1 MTQPTFAKEHP
12 RDSMIR
18 VDRLPHIWCP
28 SCGLGEVANCFVK
41 AVEKSK
47 TTLDKHVVVSGIGCT
62 GRMAGYI
69 NLDSYHTTHG
79 RPIAFATGLKLANL
93 ELEVSVIS
101 GDGDLVTIGGNHLI
115 HAARRNIDINV
126 IMVNNF
132 NYGMT
137 GGQFGGT
144 TPVGAKTTTT
154 PYGNYEQAF
163 NMPYLMKASGA
174 SYVARWTN
182 LHIRQFEESIE
193 KAFEVDGFAFIE
205 LVAPCY
211 RGFGRK
217 NRFREEIDLMK
228 YFEEMSFLDQDID
241 LALADLNMKPE
252 ERLVVGEFT
261 NEEKPSYHKIKS
273 RILKN
278 ILGGPK

>member
-1 MTQPTFAKEHP
+1 MTQPTFVETHP
-12 RDSMIR
+12 RDSLIR

-28 SCGLGEVANCFVK
+28 ACGLGEVMNCFAK
-41 AVEKSK
+41 AVEGTS
-47 TTLDKHVVVSGIGCT
+47 TPLDRHVVVSGIGCT
-62 GRMAGYI
+62 GRTAGYI

-79 RPIAFATGLKLANL
+79 RPIAFATGLKLGKP
-93 ELEVSVIS
+93 ELEVTVIS

-115 HAARRNIDINV
+115 HAARRNLDLNV

-174 SYVARWTN
+174 PYVARWTT
-182 LHIRQFEESIE
+182 LHIRQLEKSIRR
-193 KAFEVDGFAFIE
+193 AFEVDGFAFIE
-205 LVAPCY
+205 VISPCY

-217 NRFREEIDLMK
+217 NRFRESIDQMK
-228 YFEEMSFLDQDID
+228 YFEEMSHLEEDVD
-241 LALADLNMKPE
+241 LAIAELKMSPDDPLI
-252 ERLVVGEFT
+252 VGEF
-261 NEEKPSYHKIKS
+261 EDKKLPSYREVKRKILEAALGDS
-273 RILKN
+273 R
-278 ILGGPK
+278 